1 MLESEVQS
9 FYATKS
15 SVNTKGPI
23 NNPQF
28 TGTVSGITKQM
39 VGLGNVDDTSDLAK
53 PVSSATQTAVDL
65 NADLN
70 NPTFTGSLTAPTI
83 NASTALQINGT
94 STATLYQQRAWIMA
108 VIPSATVN
116 GPVTVTAQ
124 SGVATI
130 TSVNRTSTGVY
141 AITWSPAAPNF
152 NYIIQGNLR
161 NTAGFVSFNGLTTTS
176 CNLLTYNATGTLT
189 DVNFHFMI
197 FRTI

>member
-1 MLESEVQS
+1 
-9 FYATKS
+9 
-15 SVNTKGPI
+15 
-23 NNPQF
+23 
-28 TGTVSGITKQM
+28 
-39 VGLGNVDDTSDLAK
+39 
-53 PVSSATQTAVDL
+53 
-65 NADLN
+65 
-70 NPTFTGSLTAPTI
+70 
-83 NASTALQINGT
+83 
-94 STATLYQQRAWIMA
+94 MA

-130 TSVNRTSTGVY
+130 TSVNRTSAGVY

-161 NTAGFVSFNGLTTTS
+161 NTAGFVSFNGLTTS
-176 CNLLTYNATGTLT
+176 ACNLLTYNATGTLT